1 MTWRSVWALA
11 LSAGLAAPQAALV
24 AQGQDTRPGV
34 AVMTFDNGGSYG
46 QDKENFDALQVGLQQ
61 MLLTELAQNSQLR
74 IVDRGRLKDLLSE
87 QDLGANGRVDA
98 GTAAKI
104 GKLVGARYMIFGS
117 FIDWYGDFTLTA
129 RIDNGETG
137 ELIKVVKVQD
147 KRDKLYSMVV
157 GLANEIT
164 KGVNLPAL
172 PRQAMEQR
180 ESRQVPTEA
189 LTLYSKALLYADRGD
204 SQKAA
209 ELFNKAIEVFPDY
222 TEAKE
227 GLRQL
232 KQG

>member
-1 MTWRSVWALA
+1 MMWRSVCALA
-11 LSAGLAAPQAALV
+11 LAAGLAAPQASL
-24 AQGQDTRPGV
+24 AQGQDSRPGV

-74 IVDRGRLKDLLSE
+74 IVDRGRLKELLSE
-87 QDLGANGRVDA
+87 QDLGASGRVDA

-137 ELIKVVKVQD
+137 ELMKVVKVQD

-157 GLANEIT
+157 NLANEIT
-164 KGVNLPAL
+164 RGVNLPAL

-180 ESRQVPTEA
+180 ESREVPTEA
-189 LTLYSKALLYADRGD
+189 LTLYSRALLYADRGD
-204 SQKAA
+204 SQKAT
-209 ELFNKAIEVFPDY
+209 ELFNKAIEIFPDY

>member
-1 MTWRSVWALA
+1 MRWRSVGVLALA
-11 LSAGLAAPQAALV
+11 AGLVVPGTSLG
-24 AQGQDTRPGV
+24 QGQDMRPGV

-46 QDKENFDALQVGLQQ
+46 QDKENFEALQVGLQQ

-74 IVDRGRLKDLLSE
+74 IVDRGRLKELMSE
-87 QDLGANGRVDA
+87 QDLGATGRVDA
-98 GTAAKI
+98 SSAAKI

-137 ELIKVVKVQD
+137 ELIKVVKIQD
-147 KRDKLYSMVV
+147 KREKLYAMVV
-157 GLANEIT
+157 SLANDVT

-189 LTLYSKALLYADRGD
+189 LQLYSRALLYADRGD
-204 SQKAA
+204 AQRAA
-209 ELFNKAIEVFPDY
+209 DLFNQAIKVFPEY
-222 TEAKE
+222 TEAQE

-232 KQG
+232 KQGD